1 MVTSGPTTS
10 PLATPTRG
18 KDSRV
23 KKTKLNTV
31 NVFYV
36 DAVSG
41 GRKNHHLGSGIW
53 HIGLSFFFGLGN
65 VQPTSGMRMQA
76 FHGVSFFFPLMSNTC
91 FSWLAFIILWV
102 VSSLSNDSGFPI
114 ITPGHPYDRYYY
126 E

>member
-36 DAVSG
+36 DAVSD

-53 HIGLSFFFGLGN
+53 QIGLSFFFRLRQCSTDFWDEN
-65 VQPTSGMRMQA
+65 ASISGR
-76 FHGVSFFFPLMSNTC
+76 
-91 FSWLAFIILWV
+91 
-102 VSSLSNDSGFPI
+102 
-114 ITPGHPYDRYYY
+114 
-126 E
+126 